1 MENIENTLI
10 TLSLTLTEVN
20 GVLTSL
26 GNMPYGQVA
35 NLVEK
40 IRDQAVPQIPT
51 PSITEELKTDA

>member
-1 MENIENTLI
+1 MENIGNTQI
-10 TLSLTLTEVN
+10 TLFLTLDEIN

-26 GNMPYGQVA
+26 GNMPYGHVH

-51 PSITEELKTDA
+51 PTIAEELKTDA